1 MKSLL
6 LLGSLVSYTYSAVV
20 PRAEEQVDYS
30 GFKVVRLAL
39 PEANNDVE
47 AQIEE
52 LAAHVLNPGKSSH
65 LDVVV
70 APERVD
76 ALTALVAESS
86 IINEDVGAA
95 LSEEGELVT
104 MDDEVS
110 VMAGMLLD
118 LSCFATN
125 ENSS

>member
-20 PRAEEQVDYS
+20 PKAEEQVDYS

-39 PEANNDVE
+39 PEANSDIE
-47 AQIEE
+47 TRIEE

-70 APERVD
+70 APNSLN
-76 ALTALVAESS
+76 ALTALVPESS

-95 LSEEGELVT
+95 FSEEGGLVA
-104 MDDEVS
+104 MEREVS
-110 VMAGMLLD
+110 ALAGTSSN
-118 LSCFATN
+118 LSSFYG
-125 ENSS
+125 

>member
-20 PRAEEQVDYS
+20 PKAEEQVDYS

-39 PEANNDVE
+39 PEANSDIE
-47 AQIEE
+47 IRIEE

-70 APERVD
+70 APNSLN
-76 ALTALVAESS
+76 ALTALVPESS

-95 LSEEGELVT
+95 FSEEGGLVA
-104 MDDEVS
+104 MEREVS
-110 VMAGMLLD
+110 ALAGTSSN
-118 LSCFATN
+118 LSSFYG
-125 ENSS
+125 